1 MDSNGN
7 ISTRR
12 WYVSN
17 GNAYRDVDMTNHGN
31 FATHP
36 DFPEAVY
43 PSDKGL
49 VLSGVEKKDLNMMLK
64 NYGKPDGYTWH
75 HLEDGKG
82 MLLVETKIHSGFH
95 HSGGASVLRNSK

>member
-1 MDSNGN
+1 
-7 ISTRR
+7 
-12 WYVSN
+12 
-17 GNAYRDVDMTNHGN
+17 
-31 FATHP
+31 
-36 DFPEAVY
+36 
-43 PSDKGL
+43 
-49 VLSGVEKKDLNMMLK
+49 MLK